1 MDKKKWIAWALAL
14 VLLIGGAAMLY
25 NNLSSGFSPNQMT
38 EDSGQGE
45 VDGETG
51 EKELQAAPDFT
62 VLDQDG
68 NPVKLSDFLGRPIVL
83 NFWASWCGPCK
94 SEMPDFEKVYA
105 KYGDRVH
112 FLMINLTDG
121 AQETVQSASEFTSQS
136 GYTFPV
142 YYDTDIVAAS
152 NYSVWSIPA
161 TYFIDAQGYGVAWG
175 SGALDLATIEKGISM
190 ILPGS

>member
-1 MDKKKWIAWALAL
+1 MENKKSFIILTAVLAL
-14 VLLIGGAAMLY
+14 LLVGAFVLY
-25 NNLSSGFSPNQMT
+25 NSLADRQQPDQLATNPTQTENTEQETVLSP
-38 EDSGQGE
+38 
-45 VDGETG
+45 
-51 EKELQAAPDFT
+51 APDFT
-62 VLDQDG
+62 VYDIDG
-68 NPVKLSDFLGRPIVL
+68 KAWSLPDFRGKPVVL

-121 AQETVQSASEFTSQS
+121 AQETVRSASEFISQS

>member
-1 MDKKKWIAWALAL
+1 MDKKKWIAWSLAL

-25 NNLSSGFSPNQMT
+25 NNLSGSFSPDQMT

-51 EKELQAAPDFT
+51 EKELQDAPDFT

-94 SEMPDFEKVYA
+94 SEMPDFEKVYNEQ
-105 KYGDRVH
+105 GESIE
-112 FLMINLTDG
+112 FLMVNVTG
-121 AQETVQSASEFTSQS
+121 GRETLDSAKSFIAES

-142 YYDTDIVAAS
+142 YYDTELEAAS
-152 NYSVWSIPA
+152 LYGANSIPV
-161 TYFIDAQGYGVAWG
+161 TFFIDAEGKLVAYTRGSTTADVLMQGIG
-175 SGALDLATIEKGISM
+175 M
-190 ILPGS
+190 ITE